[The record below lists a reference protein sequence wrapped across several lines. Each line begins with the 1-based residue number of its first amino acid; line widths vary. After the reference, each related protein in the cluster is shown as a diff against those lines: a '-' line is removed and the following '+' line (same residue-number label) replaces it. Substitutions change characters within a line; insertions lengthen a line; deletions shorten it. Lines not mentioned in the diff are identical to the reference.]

1 MRHLPRLDERLL
13 DRAANLDHREPLLE
27 RERVHPDQPEL
38 ALAGLERELEI
49 PDEDGPRAVE
59 DARLGVEDPACRHD
73 ELRRSVLDSPHAAA
87 PARRG
92 GTGSKASTASSACPA
107 RKSVFS
113 ENCGPISCRPTG
125 SPSERPHGIERPG
138 NPAMLTGSVHASD
151 RYIETGSAIR
161 APKRKATVGLVGAT
175 SASKPSAHSAS
186 KSCLISVRTFCAFR

>member
-49 PDEDGPRAVE
+49 ADEDGPRAVE
-59 DARLGVEDPACRHD
+59 DARLGVEGPACRHD
-73 ELRRSVLDSPHAAA
+73 GLRRSVLDSPHAAA
-87 PARRG
+87 PPRRG
-92 GTGSKASTASSACPA
+92 GTGSKASAASSACPA

-125 SPSERPHGIERPG
+125 SPSERPHGIESPG
-138 NPAMLTGSVHASD
+138 IPAMFGGIVSTSA
-151 RYIETGSAIR
+151 RYIASGFSVR
-161 APKRKATVGLVGAT
+161 SPSLKATVGDVGET
-175 SASKPSAHSAS
+175 RTSKRSNSASC
-186 KSCLISVRTFCAFR
+186 SCLISVRTFCAW